1 MALIFE
7 VRNHIAYI
15 TINRPEVMNAMD
27 PETYEELSQS
37 WIEVRDNPE
46 IWCAIVTGA
55 GNKSFS
61 AGADLKKTIP
71 KEPERWELWQTQ
83 NEQILNRG
91 LEVWKP
97 VIAAVNGY

>member
-7 VRNHIAYI
+7 ARNHIAYI

-71 KEPERWELWQTQ
+71 PTASELKT
-83 NEQILNRG
+83 LRS
-91 LEVWKP
+91 LKK
-97 VIAAVNGY
+97 

>member
-7 VRNHIAYI
+7 VKNHIAYI

-61 AGADLKKTIP
+61 AGGGFEENYSKGTGKMGIVANP
-71 KEPERWELWQTQ
+71 KRTNTKPWARSMETC
-83 NEQILNRG
+83 NRCC
-91 LEVWKP
+91 
-97 VIAAVNGY
+97 